1 MINAFLMMYQTNCM
15 NCVAQSEQKTVKMK
29 KRRMEKTERR
39 NFINMGNT
47 SKNAVKLRK

>member
-1 MINAFLMMYQTNCM
+1 MKRRRT
-15 NCVAQSEQKTVKMK
+15 EKTV
-29 KRRMEKTERR
+29 RR